1 MAAPFPRDLQFAK
14 FSAYGFLKNLQFAEP
29 FLVLFLL
36 SRGLDYL
43 QIGTLYGLRMIA
55 VNVLEVPS
63 GVLADLAGRK
73 RTMLVAFAGY
83 LASFAL
89 FYIARSFPVFLAAA
103 LLFAVG
109 EAFRTGT
116 HKAMIMSHL
125 ASRGLLHLKTHY
137 YGRTRSWSQIG
148 AALSAL
154 IAAAI
159 VFARRSYAEV
169 LLASMVPYALDALLI
184 ASYPAALDRPA
195 GPGTDTGRRRG
206 QGMRRAFA
214 DTGAEL
220 ARAARN
226 PGIALTVLNTSLLG
240 GFYKAAKDFLQPM
253 VQALALS
260 LPLFGAMDAVRR
272 SAVLIGLVY
281 SALYLLTSRAA
292 RHAGGIGD
300 RFGSLGRALN
310 AELAIGLGV
319 VAAAGVA
326 HAAGVSSLAVA
337 LFVGLFLMQNARRPL
352 SVTYMSD
359 AVSGRIQAT
368 ALSVE
373 SQAQSL
379 FGATFAVAIGAV
391 ADLAG
396 GRIGV
401 GIAVVAASALLLFPL
416 YRLREHVT

>member
-1 MAAPFPRDLQFAK
+1 
-14 FSAYGFLKNLQFAEP
+14 
-29 FLVLFLL
+29 
-36 SRGLDYL
+36 
-43 QIGTLYGLRMIA
+43 
-55 VNVLEVPS
+55 
-63 GVLADLAGRK
+63 
-73 RTMLVAFAGY
+73 MLVAFAGY

>member
-1 MAAPFPRDLQFAK
+1 
-14 FSAYGFLKNLQFAEP
+14 
-29 FLVLFLL
+29 
-36 SRGLDYL
+36 
-43 QIGTLYGLRMIA
+43 
-55 VNVLEVPS
+55 
-63 GVLADLAGRK
+63 
-73 RTMLVAFAGY
+73 
-83 LASFAL
+83 
-89 FYIARSFPVFLAAA
+89 
-103 LLFAVG
+103 
-109 EAFRTGT
+109 
-116 HKAMIMSHL
+116 
-125 ASRGLLHLKTHY
+125 
-137 YGRTRSWSQIG
+137 
-148 AALSAL
+148 
-154 IAAAI
+154 
-159 VFARRSYAEV
+159 
-169 LLASMVPYALDALLI
+169 
-184 ASYPAALDRPA
+184 
-195 GPGTDTGRRRG
+195 
-206 QGMRRAFA
+206 
-214 DTGAEL
+214 
-220 ARAARN
+220 
-226 PGIALTVLNTSLLG
+226 LNTSLLG